1 MYTCS
6 ISPLYPKKGNALKEV
21 NKRKIIY
28 PVGRLFTDIKII
40 QSMQGWKANLEYG
53 VCKKKKRKKRVYW
66 KPD

>member
-1 MYTCS
+1 MIACSGLSKIILNRPKVQVYTCS

-40 QSMQGWKANLEYG
+40 
-53 VCKKKKRKKRVYW
+53 
-66 KPD
+66 